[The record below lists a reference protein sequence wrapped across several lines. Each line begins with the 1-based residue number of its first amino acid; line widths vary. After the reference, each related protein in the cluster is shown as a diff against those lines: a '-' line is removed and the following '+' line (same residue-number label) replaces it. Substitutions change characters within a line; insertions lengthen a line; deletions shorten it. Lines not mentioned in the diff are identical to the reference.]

1 MPFSEVIE
9 EIFILSFFDRFLT
22 MTELQE
28 KRCFERVGRN
38 EEFVLLK
45 RTTTSLVGERL
56 SMNWGYSMCEY
67 ASLMLSVSRRSMSRE

>member
-9 EIFILSFFDRFLT
+9 ETFILSFFDRFLT

-28 KRCFERVGRN
+28 KMCFERVGRN

-45 RTTTSLVGERL
+45 RTTMSLVGARL
-56 SMNWGYSMCEY
+56 SMN
-67 ASLMLSVSRRSMSRE
+67 